1 MPPRV
6 IYWKGK
12 VVPAV
17 DTKHVIAELRRTAN
31 LSQDEFASRLHV
43 TRQAVSRWET
53 GETVP
58 NNDTLKMISKIF
70 DVSIN
75 VLLGQPRKGDLLY
88 EKMEAELIFHT
99 GSHFPPLGI
108 VASDSARELGV
119 KINGHLTEWARGG
132 AEYRDSFLI
141 GNECPRFASGD
152 GKGIIGQSVRGMD
165 LYFLV
170 DIGNYSRTYRMFGQL
185 NRMSPDDHFQD
196 LKRLIQAVGGKAER
210 VTVIMPLLY
219 GGRQHKRNYR
229 ESLDCAV
236 ALQELSAMGVHGV
249 ITFDAHD
256 PQVQNAVPLMGL
268 DNVMPYYQV
277 LKTLL
282 REYPDI
288 DLKNFMLVSPD
299 EGAMQ
304 RNMYYSSVLGVPLGM
319 HYKRRDYS
327 RIVNGRNPIVA
338 LEYLGE
344 DVCGKTILIA
354 DDQIASG
361 DSTISIAY
369 DLRKRGAERVFIAA
383 TYALFTDGFARFDA
397 AYEES
402 VIAGVLGTNLTY
414 RPPELLERAWFR
426 EVDCAKYI
434 AYIIAALN
442 HSISFAALLD
452 PQMKISALLNKYN
465 KSAE

>member
-1 MPPRV
+1 MPN
-6 IYWKGK
+6 
-12 VVPAV
+12 
-17 DTKHVIAELRRTAN
+17 T
-31 LSQDEFASRLHV
+31 
-43 TRQAVSRWET
+43 
-53 GETVP
+53 
-58 NNDTLKMISKIF
+58 DTLKLISKTF

-75 VLLGQPRKGDLLY
+75 ALLGIPRKGDRLY
-88 EKMEAELIFHT
+88 EKMDAELIFHT
-99 GSHFPPLGI
+99 GNHFPPLGI
-108 VASDSARELGV
+108 VASESARELGT
-119 KINGHLTEWARGG
+119 KIDSHLAAWARGG

-141 GNECPRFASGD
+141 DNECPRFATGD
-152 GKGIIGQSVRGMD
+152 GKSIIGQSVRGMD

-170 DIGNYSRTYRMFGQL
+170 DIGNYSQTYRMFGKD

-288 DLKNFMLVSPD
+288 DLSNFMLVSPD
-299 EGAMQ
+299 EGAMH
-304 RNMYYSSVLGVPLGM
+304 RNMYYSSVLGAPLGM
-319 HYKRRDYS
+319 YYKRRDYS
-327 RIVNGRNPIVA
+327 RIINGRNPIVA

-344 DVCGKTILIA
+344 DVCGKTILII

-361 DSTISIAY
+361 DSVINIAY
-369 DLRKRGAERVFIAA
+369 DLKNRGAKRIFIAA
-383 TYALFTDGFARFDA
+383 TYALFTDGFARFDLA
-397 AYEES
+397 FTEGA
-402 VIAGVLGTNLTY
+402 IAGVLGTNLTY
-414 RPPELLERAWFR
+414 RSQELLQREWFR

-442 HSISFAALLD
+442 HSISFGQLLD
-452 PQMKISALLNKYN
+452 PQKRISALLKNRVREKID
-465 KSAE
+465 

>member
-1 MPPRV
+1 METKNV
-6 IYWKGK
+6 I
-12 VVPAV
+12 
-17 DTKHVIAELRRTAN
+17 TELRKNAGM
-31 LSQDEFASRLHV
+31 SQDEFAAKLHV

-53 GETVP
+53 GETLP
-58 NNDTLKMISKIF
+58 NTDTLKLISKTF

-75 VLLGQPRKGDLLY
+75 ALLGQPRKGDRLY
-88 EKMEAELIFHT
+88 EKMDAELIFHT
-99 GSHFPPLGI
+99 GNHFPPLGL
-108 VASDSARELGV
+108 VASGSAGELGES
-119 KINGHLTEWARGG
+119 INSYLTAWAQGG
-132 AEYRDSFLI
+132 FEYRDSFLVE
-141 GNECPRFASGD
+141 NECPRFSTGD
-152 GKGIIGQSVRGMD
+152 GKGIILQSVRGMD

-170 DIGNYSRTYRMFGQL
+170 DIGNYSQTYRMFGEK

-219 GGRQHKRNYR
+219 GGRQHRRNYR

-299 EGAMQ
+299 EGAMH
-304 RNMYYSSVLGVPLGM
+304 RNMYYASVLGVPLGM
-319 HYKRRDYS
+319 NYKRRDYA

-344 DVCGKTILIA
+344 DVRGKTILIT

-361 DSTISIAY
+361 DSVINIAY
-369 DLRKRGAERVFIAA
+369 DLKKRGAHRIFIAA
-383 TYALFTDGFARFDA
+383 TYALFTDGFARFDS
-397 AYEES
+397 AYKDS
-402 VIAGVLGTNLTY
+402 TIYGVLGTNLTY
-414 RPPELLERAWFR
+414 QPPELLQREWFR
-426 EVDCAKYI
+426 DVDCAKYI

-442 HSISFAALLD
+442 HSISFSELLD
-452 PQMKISALLNKYN
+452 PQKRISALLDNRIVK
-465 KSAE
+465 